1 MKSSSSVAMTCI
13 PSTRTSWRISETFS
27 GVTSRLRESASN
39 ISLPRQHWIVNPYP
53 WICKSILWNHS
64 GTLCCLE
71 NMSSGWH
78 RCIACASRKT
88 RSILYSHSAIT
99 SRFILLYVSTQI
111 VTNEDELFWAVDVNM
126 GIPQWR
132 TSQENMCNQSIMYG
146 TASNTSLQQFDSLN
160 LALGAFCTI
169 SVSDFYIEAKT
180 FRGMSVET
188 GHVSLY
194 DTPTTS
200 CPSWIWPNH
209 KRPVSPQ
216 AKWKSTHDLTLDPTC
231 WPQCRG
237 RNGLCRCQCI
247 IDLPH
252 EDTKLSTRISWI
264 PPKETQPHWRS
275 EQMVTR
281 EEA

>member
-1 MKSSSSVAMTCI
+1 MVHSVVLKICQVVGT
-13 PSTRTSWRISETFS
+13 
-27 GVTSRLRESASN
+27 GVLHVLVE
-39 ISLPRQHWIVNPYP
+39 
-53 WICKSILWNHS
+53 
-64 GTLCCLE
+64 
-71 NMSSGWH
+71 
-78 RCIACASRKT
+78 KT
-88 RSILYSHSAIT
+88 RSILFSHSAIT

-126 GIPQWR
+126 GIPQWI

-231 WPQCRG
+231 WPQGRG

-252 EDTKLSTRISWI
+252 EDTKLSARISWLL
-264 PPKETQPHWRS
+264 PKETQPHWRS
-275 EQMVTR
+275 EQMVIR
-281 EEA
+281 EEAEAKFSENCNQGPHDEVYTNGSKMSKRVGAAVFINHQFQNDEATCSQPLVRKNPR